1 MSKNDYNP
9 EEEQEQQIEEEEVA
23 ESTEETTDDSSSL
36 EALQAAQ
43 EALRAEKEA
52 AEAEAAKY
60 RRLLNKA
67 QRKAEPKKET
77 SSETSNESR
86 DDSGAISREQV
97 EEMLLAKEYDEEEL
111 EEIKDIARGKGL
123 TYAEAIATP
132 IFKTWKE
139 ARDQEKRRQDAALG
153 SSKGGAYSRS
163 KEVPQDR
170 EAHKEWF
177 LKNFG

>member
-1 MSKNDYNP
+1 MSKNDHNP

-23 ESTEETTDDSSSL
+23 ESTEETTEDSSEL
-36 EALQAAQ
+36 EALKSA
-43 EALRAEKEA
+43 KEA

-60 RRLLNKA
+60 RRLFNKA
-67 QRKAEPKKET
+67 NRKEEPKKET
-77 SSETSNESR
+77 PSEPTGNELSR
-86 DDSGAISREQV
+86 ADV
-97 EEMLLAKEYDEEEL
+97 EEMLLAKEYDTEEL

-123 TYAEAIATP
+123 SYAEAIATP
-132 IFKTWKE
+132 VFQSWKE
-139 ARDQEKRRQDAALG
+139 ARDNEKRKQDASLG

-170 EAHKEWF
+170 EAHKEWY